1 MHKCMPVS
9 KGDIFKGKVKTEV
22 GKIHMHQ
29 DESEP
34 LGHNKHVPVS
44 QKGAGFVLDT
54 GWKS

>member
-34 LGHNKHVPVS
+34 LGHNKHVPVRRE
-44 QKGAGFVLDT
+44 QALF
-54 GWKS
+54 